1 MGFEDQDNLE
11 LTTLCNALVD
21 ETITSDQLSRL
32 QQWLCE
38 SEDARRLY
46 VRFMSQDAGLCSY
59 AAEMQTDPADAPLN
73 AWPNMEKSDF
83 GRRLWSLIIK
93 SLIARMRASSWRRFA
108 PYALAVVLLIVFLLS
123 QTINNNSQPIPLSDR
138 IAQPLQESTDDG
150 VAVLT
155 QAVAFEWEQEMQPQ
169 IGDTIPPSVLRLR
182 SGLAQIEFYS
192 GASLLLESPA
202 ELQLISAD
210 QCFCRKGKF
219 RVVVP
224 RSAQGFTVLT
234 ADIEMVD
241 LGTEFGVEV
250 TPQRETQVHV
260 FDGKIELYP
269 PDTQHAAENRIELL
283 AGSGRRIERSG
294 ESSPI
299 VADPKAFVSMQEL
312 KQRVDEDTTRRADLW
327 AQHIITVKQDSR
339 FIATYSFEQGRE
351 QDRVL
356 HNHSIRGRSLDGAI
370 VGCEWSEGRWPGK
383 RALEFKRP
391 GDRVCIHVSGEYD
404 ALTLVGWIRVDG
416 LDREYS
422 SLMLTDDWDLGE
434 IHWQILK
441 SGQLRLGIC
450 HLERVGGSRGLGFNY
465 DSPTVWDLSRI
476 GQWIHV
482 AVVVD
487 NPSGFVTH
495 FANGRELSREPLH
508 ETVKLRIGDAQIGN
522 WRPYRDTLYKSAK
535 GAVPIRNFNG
545 RIDEFMIAGHALTNE
560 DIQSLHQQGKP
571 VLQK

>member
-1 MGFEDQDNLE
+1 MDFDDQNNLE
-11 LTTLCNALVD
+11 LTALCNALVD
-21 ETITSDQLSRL
+21 ETITADQRRRL
-32 QQWLCE
+32 QQWLGE
-38 SEDARRLY
+38 SEEVRRFY
-46 VRFMSQDAGLCSY
+46 VRFMSQDASLCSY
-59 AAEMQTDPADAPLN
+59 AAEMQTDPADAPLI
-73 AWPNMEKSDF
+73 ARPSMEKSEF
-83 GRRLWSLIIK
+83 GQRLWSRIIK
-93 SLIARMRASSWRRFA
+93 PPIARMRASLWQRFA
-108 PYALAVVLLIVFLLS
+108 PCALAVVLLMVFLLS
-123 QTINNNSQPIPLSDR
+123 QTINNNSQSIPRPDSVV
-138 IAQPLQESTDDG
+138 QPPLESMDDG

-155 QAVAFEWEQEMQPQ
+155 QAVAIEWDQEAQPK
-169 IGDTIPPSVLRLR
+169 IGDTIPPSVLRLK
-182 SGLAQIEFYS
+182 SGLAQIEFYY
-192 GASLLLESPA
+192 GASLLLEGPA
-202 ELQLISAD
+202 ELQLISASK
-210 QCFCRKGKF
+210 CFCREGKF

-224 RSAQGFTVLT
+224 QAAQGFTVLS

-260 FDGKIELYP
+260 FDGKVELYP
-269 PDTQHAAENRIELL
+269 PDTQRAAENRIELL
-283 AGSGRRIERSG
+283 AGTGRRIEHSG

-299 VADPKAFVSMQEL
+299 VADPKAFVSMREL
-312 KQRVDEDTTRRADLW
+312 KRRVDEDMVQRADLW
-327 AQHIITVKQDSR
+327 KQNVLAMKQDPR
-339 FIATYSFEQGRE
+339 FVAIYSFTQEGE

-356 HNHSIRGRSLDGAI
+356 HNHSRRGRSLDGAV

-391 GDRVCIHVSGEYD
+391 GDRVCIQVPGEYD
-404 ALTLVGWIRVDG
+404 ALTLTGWIRVDG

-422 SLMLTDDWDLGE
+422 SLMLTDRWDVGE

-450 HLERVGGSRGLGFNY
+450 HLELVGTSKGLGFNY
-465 DSPTVWDLSRI
+465 DSPVVWDLSRI

-508 ETVKLRIGDAQIGN
+508 TTVKLRVGDAQIGN
-522 WRPYRDTLYKSAK
+522 WRPYPDSFSKLDE

-545 RIDEFMIAGHALTNE
+545 RIDEFMIAGQALTNE
-560 DIQSLHQQGKP
+560 DIQSLYQKGKP
-571 VLQK
+571 ALQK

>member
-1 MGFEDQDNLE
+1 MDFDDQDNLE
-11 LTTLCNALVD
+11 MTVLCNALVD
-21 ETITSDQLSRL
+21 ETITPDQLSRL
-32 QQWLCE
+32 QRWLRE
-38 SEDARRLY
+38 SEEARRFY
-46 VRFMSQDAGLCSY
+46 IRFMSQDADLCGY
-59 AAEMQTDPADAPLN
+59 AAEIQTDPADAPLN
-73 AWPNMEKSDF
+73 ARPNMEKF
-83 GRRLWSLIIK
+83 QYRQRLWSRIIK
-93 SLIARMRASSWRRFA
+93 LPIAWMQANLWQRIA
-108 PYALAVVLLIVFLLS
+108 PYALAVVLLMVLLVS
-123 QTINNNSQPIPLSDR
+123 QTINNNSQRIPRPDFVV
-138 IAQPLQESTDDG
+138 QPPLESTDDG

-155 QAVAFEWEQEMQPQ
+155 QAVTTEWDQETQPK
-169 IGDTIPPSVLRLR
+169 IGDTIPPSVLRLE

-192 GASLLLESPA
+192 GASLLFEGPA

-210 QCFCRKGKF
+210 KCFCRKGKF
-219 RVVVP
+219 RVFVP
-224 RSAQGFTVLT
+224 QAAQGFTVLS

-250 TPQRETQVHV
+250 TPHRETQVHV
-260 FDGKIELYP
+260 FDGKLELYP
-269 PDTQHAAENRIELL
+269 PNTQRAAENRIELL

-299 VADPKAFVSMQEL
+299 VADPKAFITTREL
-312 KQRVDEDTTRRADLW
+312 KQRVDEDMARRVNLW
-327 AQHIITVKQDSR
+327 AQHIKTVKQDSR
-339 FIATYSFEQGRE
+339 FIATYTFEQDSE

-356 HNHSIRGRSLDGAI
+356 YNHGRGGRSLDGAI

-391 GDRVCIHVSGEYD
+391 GDRVCIHVPGEYD
-404 ALTLVGWIRVDG
+404 ALTLVTWIRVDG

-422 SLMLTDDWDLGE
+422 SLMLTDRWDVGE

-450 HLERVGGSRGLGFNY
+450 HSELVGTSRGLGFNY
-465 DSPTVWDLSRI
+465 DSPPVWDLSRI

-508 ETVKLRIGDAQIGN
+508 TTVKLRVGDAQIGN
-522 WRPYRDTLYKSAK
+522 WRPYPESFYKLDE

-545 RIDEFMIAGHALTNE
+545 RIDEFMIAGQALTNE
-560 DIQSLHQQGKP
+560 DIRSLYQKGKP
-571 VLQK
+571 ALQK

>member
-1 MGFEDQDNLE
+1 MGFDDQDNLE
-11 LTTLCNALVD
+11 LTVLCNALVD

-38 SEDARRLY
+38 SEEARRFY
-46 VRFMSQDAGLCSY
+46 VLFMSQDAGLCSY

-73 AWPNMEKSDF
+73 ARPNMEESEF
-83 GRRLWSLIIK
+83 GQRLWSRIIK
-93 SLIARMRASSWRRFA
+93 SPIARMRADLWRRFA
-108 PYALAVVLLIVFLLS
+108 PYAFAVMLLVVFLLS
-123 QTINNNSQPIPLSDR
+123 QAINNNSQPIPLSDR
-138 IAQPLQESTDDG
+138 IAQPMQESTDDG

-155 QAVAFEWEQEMQPQ
+155 QAFAIEWDQEIQPQ
-169 IGDTIPPSVLRLR
+169 IGDTIPPSVLRLK

-192 GASLLLESPA
+192 GASLLLEGPA

-210 QCFCRKGKF
+210 QCFCRKGKC

-224 RSAQGFTVLT
+224 RSAQGFTVLS
-234 ADIEMVD
+234 ADIEMID

-260 FDGKIELYP
+260 FDGKVELYP
-269 PDTQHAAENRIELL
+269 PDTQRTAENRIELL
-283 AGSGRRIERSG
+283 AGTGRRIERSG
-294 ESSPI
+294 ELSPI
-299 VADPKAFVSMQEL
+299 VADPNVFVSMREM
-312 KQRVDEDTTRRADLW
+312 KQRVDEDMTRRADLW
-327 AQHIITVKQDSR
+327 VRHMITVKQDPR
-339 FIATYSFEQGRE
+339 FIVTYDFEE
-351 QDRVL
+351 DWEEDRVL
-356 HNHSIRGRSLDGAI
+356 HNHGIGGRSLDGAV

-391 GDRVCIHVSGEYD
+391 GDRVCIHVPGEYD
-404 ALTLVGWIRVDG
+404 ALTLAGWIRVDG

-422 SLMLTDDWDLGE
+422 SLMLTDGWDVGE
-434 IHWQILK
+434 IHWQILR

-450 HLERVGGSRGLGFNY
+450 HLELEGRSRGLGLNY
-465 DSPTVWDLSRI
+465 DSPAVWNLSRI

-508 ETVKLRIGDAQIGN
+508 ETVKMRVGDAQIGN
-522 WRPYRDTLYKSAK
+522 WRPYSDSFYKSAK

-545 RIDEFMIAGHALTNE
+545 RIDEFIIAGHALRNE
-560 DIQSLHQQGKP
+560 DIQSLYQQGKP
-571 VLQK
+571 ALQK